1 MEWFLK
7 FCFILFFGSS
17 CFKKDLIKLIDFV
30 DAIDKSDVDK
40 LTLDGGAKVTES
52 LITPRKLRMKGDILG
67 RWGQVERKPKW
78 ILGRWGQCSTSC
90 GAGERKR
97 EIGCYDVG
105 TKLKISK
112 EYCTGP
118 EPDSRK
124 SCISVAKCR
133 ARWKY
138 SQWSSCDVTCG
149 KGVVRREVSCV
160 IEMTHTDIKVAD
172 RNCDGTIMQSL
183 KDYCPATPPC
193 PTLIQHSADIGQRNR
208 KAKANWRTG
217 PWGEISYFQIKIDWC
232 HIVPY
237 IIIVLLDMGSAHLE
251 DTLDDY
257 FQIICLQ

>member
-7 FCFILFFGSS
+7 FCFILFLGSS
-17 CFKKDLIKLIDFV
+17 CFKKNLIKLIDFV
-30 DAIDKSDVDK
+30 DATDKSDVDK
-40 LTLDGGAKVTES
+40 LTLDGGAK
-52 LITPRKLRMKGDILG
+52 
-67 RWGQVERKPKW
+67 
-78 ILGRWGQCSTSC
+78 CSTSC

>member
-7 FCFILFFGSS
+7 FCFILFLGSS

-30 DAIDKSDVDK
+30 DAIDKSDVDE
-40 LTLDGGAKVTES
+40 LTLDGGVK
-52 LITPRKLRMKGDILG
+52 
-67 RWGQVERKPKW
+67 
-78 ILGRWGQCSTSC
+78 CSTSC